1 MKEAKLNVKQDAVK
15 EMMPAYFAVAFVW
28 FTTHFGG
35 GFASGAQVVQYYT
48 KFGWYGVFTP
58 ILSQGIQAVIFYYA
72 WKYALE
78 HKLFDYR
85 SWAVSFYRPVEKV
98 MANVFEI
105 IFNLILLTATAVAF
119 ATGGATLSTVFGTNY
134 LLNTLIIA
142 GAIFVLTIFGASV
155 VRKAASYIA
164 IFLILGIFIVY
175 IPNVIARWS
184 IITENIAGLRS
195 GALPSDAS
203 LWDAVWR
210 SIVYAGFQSC
220 CLGAYLAHSHVLK
233 DVKTA
238 KKAASWG
245 FIINAGILMIATLG
259 VMSFY
264 QDGILTESVPSLFI
278 VMNGVGSSWMVPLI
292 SILILIGAV
301 STGVNLIFGNTQR
314 IVTWWGRNE
323 SPEKSKEMETKRS
336 VVASII
342 YVVITWSIAQFG
354 LLPLIAKGYGT
365 LGYIAIFVIIIPLLI
380 KGIKGWKVEA

>member
-1 MKEAKLNVKQDAVK
+1 
-15 EMMPAYFAVAFVW
+15 
-28 FTTHFGG
+28 
-35 GFASGAQVVQYYT
+35 
-48 KFGWYGVFTP
+48 
-58 ILSQGIQAVIFYYA
+58 
-72 WKYALE
+72 
-78 HKLFDYR
+78 
-85 SWAVSFYRPVEKV
+85 